1 MTNGRFSWIIGVFIV
16 LYCLPLEAQ
25 IRAITERG
33 DSVVLL
39 QGGTWYTAEEYR
51 QLLRA
56 ESTSLDTSAVA
67 YQKPEVATK
76 QEASEAGS
84 YRAWYD
90 GDHWEP
96 IDANLLNPQ
105 AEMAFQFKGTSEEA
119 YGMTIYEAWEIPTAQ
134 LQKIAIQ
141 HANKMGSNLK
151 VLKEEYR
158 VVNGVTV
165 LYTQLEA
172 TVSGLDL
179 VYHYYFASQEGLS
192 LQYIV
197 FTGKSYAE
205 KVESRIL
212 DLLNGLVVGSEE

>member
-16 LYCLPLEAQ
+16 LYSVPLKAQ
-25 IRAITERG
+25 TKAITERG

-39 QGGTWYTAEEYR
+39 EGGTWYTAEEYR

-56 ESTSLDTSAVA
+56 EYTSLDTSAIA

-76 QEASEAGS
+76 QEVGEGGS

-90 GDHWEP
+90 GEQWES

-105 AEMAFQFKGTSEEA
+105 AELAFQYKGSSEEA
-119 YGMTIYEAWEIPTAQ
+119 YGMTVYEAWEIPTAQ
-134 LQKIAIQ
+134 LQKIAVQ
-141 HANKMGSNLK
+141 QANKMGSNLK
-151 VLKEEYR
+151 VLEEEYR

-205 KVESRIL
+205 KVESRIM
-212 DLLNGLVVGSEE
+212 DLLNGLVVGSKK